1 MTLTGCAVQVPA
13 ACRTRGGY
21 NIIEEAAFGS
31 HFFSESCFSFLYL
44 FFPVLDLSVSPAR
57 FRLLDHLQPS
67 LRRLDMSHLDS
78 GQCIVQLLDHR
89 SHLLHAARETDLSAM
104 VYDLSYR

>member
-1 MTLTGCAVQVPA
+1 MTLSGYAVRVSA

-31 HFFSESCFSFLYL
+31 HFLSESCFSFLYL

-78 GQCIVQLLDHR
+78 GQRIVQLLYHR